1 MEITHLNTLRD
12 YNERFG
18 FKGGNHLVNVVDFR
32 TAEKCE
38 NGSFTIGFYIVK
50 LKLKRCGDILYGKT
64 EYDYTEDSMFCFAP
78 GQLVRINL
86 KKDEKPNSV
95 CLLFHPDLLH
105 GTELGKNIR
114 TKYPYF
120 FYDTHKALQVS
131 EEEKHFLLKVM
142 ECIQREADAE
152 QDAHSMN
159 MVRIYLELILEFLLR
174 LYDQQFERQSPQ
186 NQEMLSRFENL
197 LHDYFA
203 QRLSKKMGLPRV
215 EYFAGQFGYTPK
227 YFSDLIKKSIG
238 IGAQDYILSYTTNL
252 AKHMM
257 LLPGASV
264 KETAYELGFQYPQHF
279 TRFFRNHVGCSP
291 KEFKKLMGEPTS
303 PESPLLTDAEGL
315 HR

>member
-1 MEITHLNTLRD
+1 MWAHRLADAAAYAGIGSKENLFRA
-12 YNERFG
+12 G
-18 FKGGNHLVNVVDFR
+18 KGGVHPVSSRMAVVTFAETFLLLAHRANEISAAVDGCLHL
-32 TAEKCE
+32 
-38 NGSFTIGFYIVK
+38 
-50 LKLKRCGDILYGKT
+50 
-64 EYDYTEDSMFCFAP
+64 
-78 GQLVRINL
+78 GQLLWDVL
-86 KKDEKPNSV
+86 V
-95 CLLFHPDLLH
+95 
-105 GTELGKNIR
+105 LG
-114 TKYPYF
+114 
-120 FYDTHKALQVS
+120 
-131 EEEKHFLLKVM
+131 FLLKVM

-174 LYDQQFERQSPQ
+174 LYDQQFELQAPQ

-279 TRFFRNHVGCSP
+279 TRFFRNQVGCSP